1 MLEYKLGYFA
11 KALCGHDKDKV
22 YMIVSEEEDRV
33 ALCDGTIRPLAR
45 PKYKNK
51 KHVQLIRSE
60 KTADIFTSLVESGEA
75 DKLIRQQIRAREKR
89 ED

>member
-11 KALCGHDKDKV
+11 RSLCGHDKGKV

-33 ALCDGTIRPLAR
+33 ALCDGRLRPLAR
-45 PKYKNK
+45 PKYKKK

-60 KTADIFTSLVESGEA
+60 KTAVIFTSLMKSGEA
-75 DKLIRQQIRAREKR
+75 DKLIRQEIRAREKR

>member
-11 KALCGHDKDKV
+11 KALCGHDKGKV

-60 KTADIFTSLVESGEA
+60 KTAAVFTSLMESGEA
-75 DKLIRQQIRAREKR
+75 DRLIREEIRAREKR

>member
-33 ALCDGTIRPLAR
+33 ALCDGTSRPLGR

-60 KTADIFTSLVESGEA
+60 KTAAVFTSLVESGEA
-75 DKLIRQQIRAREKR
+75 DRLIREEIRAREKR

>member
-33 ALCDGTIRPLAR
+33 ALCDGTSRPLGR

-75 DKLIRQQIRAREKR
+75 DRLIREEIRAREKR

>member
-33 ALCDGTIRPLAR
+33 ALCDGTSRPLGR

-60 KTADIFTSLVESGEA
+60 KTAAVFTSLVESGEA

>member
-33 ALCDGTIRPLAR
+33 ALCDGTSRPLGR

>member
-33 ALCDGTIRPLAR
+33 ALCDGTSRPLGR

-51 KHVQLIRSE
+51 KHIQLIRSE
-60 KTADIFTSLVESGEA
+60 KTAAVFTSLVESGEA

>member
-33 ALCDGTIRPLAR
+33 ALCEVSSRALGR
-45 PKYKNK
+45 PKCKNK

>member
-11 KALCGHDKDKV
+11 KALCGHDKGKV

-33 ALCDGTIRPLAR
+33 ALCDGTSRPLGR

-75 DKLIRQQIRAREKR
+75 DRLIREEIRAREKR

>member
-33 ALCDGTIRPLAR
+33 ALCDGTSRPVGR

>member
-33 ALCDGTIRPLAR
+33 ALCDGTSRPLGR

-51 KHVQLIRSE
+51 KHIQLIRSE

>member
-11 KALCGHDKDKV
+11 KARCGYDTGRI

-33 ALCDGTIRPLAR
+33 ALCDGTLRPLGR

-75 DKLIRQQIRAREKR
+75 DKLIRQQIRARERR

>member
-11 KALCGHDKDKV
+11 KSLCGHDQGKI
-22 YMIVSEEEDRV
+22 YMIVAKDRDRV
-33 ALCDGTIRPLAR
+33 ALCDGTSRPLGR
-45 PKYKNK
+45 PKYKNI
-51 KHVQLIRSE
+51 KHIQLIRSE

>member
-33 ALCDGTIRPLAR
+33 ALCDGTSRPLGR

-60 KTADIFTSLVESGEA
+60 KTAAVFTSLMESGEA
-75 DKLIRQQIRAREKR
+75 DRLIREEIRAREKR

>member
-11 KALCGHDKDKV
+11 KSLCGHDKGKR

-33 ALCDGTIRPLAR
+33 ALCDGTSRPLGR

>member
-11 KALCGHDKDKV
+11 KSLCGHDKGKL
-22 YMIVSEEEDRV
+22 YMIVSEEEGKV
-33 ALCDGTIRPLAR
+33 GLCNGAGRPLGC

-60 KTADIFTSLVESGEA
+60 KTAAVFTSLMESGEA
-75 DKLIRQQIRAREKR
+75 DRLIREEIRAREKR